1 MDWFDR
7 ISIGAIA
14 VLSVGTLVL
23 VQGHRGEVKPD
34 QKLQHRAP
42 VVDAAA
48 NGDLANNVRLI
59 KNLIEAGSLS
69 QAESMIRGLKLKFQ
83 DQGELSMLMGDVL
96 TRKQLPVMAMHEY
109 KEAIDLNP
117 DYLDKK
123 TPLFQG
129 KKMKVAVGEALAEI
143 ENRISQ
149 NPDDASLKQEK
160 KVIYYL
166 YRRIAGSCS

>member
-14 VLSVGTLVL
+14 VLSVGTFVL

-34 QKLQHRAP
+34 RELQQRAP
-42 VVDAAA
+42 VADAAA
-48 NGDLANNVRLI
+48 NGALANNVRLI
-59 KNLIEAGSLS
+59 KNLIESGNLS
-69 QAESMIRGLKLKFQ
+69 QAESMILGLKQKFRY
-83 DQGELSMLMGDVL
+83 QGELSMLMGDVL
-96 TRKQLPVMAMHEY
+96 MRKQQPIMAMHEY

-129 KKMKVAVGEALAEI
+129 KKMKIAVGEALAEI
-143 ENRISQ
+143 ENRNRQ
-149 NPDDASLKQEK
+149 NPGDASLKQEK

>member
-34 QKLQHRAP
+34 QELQQRAM
-42 VVDAAA
+42 VAGAAA
-48 NGDLANNVRLI
+48 SGELATNVRLV
-59 KNLIEAGSLS
+59 KNLIETGSLPR
-69 QAESMIRGLKLKFQ
+69 AETMIRELKQKFP
-83 DQGELSMLMGDVL
+83 DQGELSILMGDVL
-96 TRKQLPVMAMHEY
+96 MRKQQPVMAMHEY

-123 TPLFQG
+123 TPFFQG
-129 KKMKVAVGEALAEI
+129 KKMKVAAGEALAEL
-143 ENRISQ
+143 ENRNRQ
-149 NPDDASLKQEK
+149 NPDDPSLKQEK

>member
-7 ISIGAIA
+7 ISIGAVA
-14 VLSVGTLVL
+14 ALSVGALVL
-23 VQGHRGEVKPD
+23 VQCHRGEVKPD
-34 QKLQHRAP
+34 RDLQQRPP
-42 VVDAAA
+42 VADAAA
-48 NGDLANNVRLI
+48 NGELPNNVRLI
-59 KNLIEAGSLS
+59 KNLIEAGNLS
-69 QAESMIRGLKLKFQ
+69 KAENMIRGLKQKFRY
-83 DQGELSMLMGDVL
+83 QGELSMLMGDIL
-96 TRKQLPVMAMHEY
+96 MRKQQPVMAMHEY

-129 KKMKVAVGEALAEI
+129 KKMKIAVGEALAEI
-143 ENRISQ
+143 ENLNRL

>member
-7 ISIGAIA
+7 ISIGAMA
-14 VLSVGTLVL
+14 VLSVGTFVL
-23 VQGHRGEVKPD
+23 VQGHRVEVRPD
-34 QKLQHRAP
+34 RELQQRAP
-42 VVDAAA
+42 VADAAA
-48 NGDLANNVRLI
+48 NAELAPNVRLI
-59 KNLIEAGSLS
+59 KNLIEAGNLPR
-69 QAESMIRGLKLKFQ
+69 AESMIRELKQKFRY
-83 DQGELSMLMGDVL
+83 QGELSMLMGDVL
-96 TRKQLPVMAMHEY
+96 MRKQQPIMAMHEY

-129 KKMKVAVGEALAEI
+129 KKMKIAAGEALTEI
-143 ENRISQ
+143 ENRNRQ
-149 NPDDASLKQEK
+149 NPDDASLKHEK

>member
-14 VLSVGTLVL
+14 ALSVGTFVL

-34 QKLQHRAP
+34 RDMQQRAP
-42 VVDAAA
+42 VADAAA
-48 NGDLANNVRLI
+48 NGELAGKVRLI
-59 KNLIEAGSLS
+59 RNLIEASNLA
-69 QAESMIRGLKLKFQ
+69 QAESMIRELKQKFRY
-83 DQGELSMLMGDVL
+83 QGELSLLMGDVL
-96 TRKQLPVMAMHEY
+96 MRRQEPVKAMHEY
-109 KEAIDLNP
+109 QEAIDLNP

-129 KKMKVAVGEALAEI
+129 KKMKIAVGEALAEI
-143 ENRISQ
+143 ENRIRQ
-149 NPDDASLKQEK
+149 NPDNASLKQEK

-166 YRRIAGSCS
+166 YRRIAGSCG

>member
-7 ISIGAIA
+7 ISIGAVTA
-14 VLSVGTLVL
+14 LSVGALVL

-34 QKLQHRAP
+34 QKQQQRAP
-42 VVDAAA
+42 VADAAA
-48 NGDLANNVRLI
+48 DGALVTNVRMI
-59 KNLIEAGSLS
+59 KNLIESGNLS
-69 QAESMIRGLKLKFQ
+69 QAESMIRELKQKFGY
-83 DQGELSMLMGDVL
+83 QGELSMLMGDVL
-96 TRKQLPVMAMHEY
+96 MRKQQPIMAMHEY

-129 KKMKVAVGEALAEI
+129 KKMKIAVGEALAEI
-143 ENRISQ
+143 ENRSRQ
-149 NPDDASLKQEK
+149 NPDDTALKHEK